1 MKKLI
6 AVVLSVI
13 VLFSAV
19 SVLCFAGTA
28 AENSKD
34 PSVETVVENTI
45 GKFIPTGKE
54 VSDNFFRVLDSI
66 RDMLNRL
73 IEFNKDMVNRLTD
86 AAKSIEWVPGW
97 MR

>member
-28 AENSKD
+28 AEGSKD

-45 GKFIPTGKE
+45 GKFIPTGQA
-54 VSDNFFRVLDSI
+54 VADGFFRGLNAI
-66 RDMLNRL
+66 RDVLNR
-73 IEFNKDMVNRLTD
+73 IVEFNKDMLNRVTD